1 METMDLLC
9 QVFVFFAEQGLQLS
23 PYEAISWNLAQ
34 ASHTT
39 PAPQLSSRRC
49 AAGHPAPLRSAPL
62 VGVGGWEPEPRG
74 GAGAPS
80 HKLPALPPALS
91 LPSRSN
97 RRGQPARCPLAGSRR
112 RYRLAAS
119 SPGRCTRSGSAGRDA
134 RPLTPSRQPL
144 TATAP

>member
-1 METMDLLC
+1 MAHICKNGNYGSTLPSIC
-9 QVFVFFAEQGLQLS
+9 FLQSKGFTFS

-39 PAPQLSSRRC
+39 PAPQLSSSRRC
-49 AAGHPAPLRSAPL
+49 AAGHPAPLGSAPL
-62 VGVGGWEPEPRG
+62 VGVGEWGVEGWEPEPRG

-97 RRGQPARCPLAGSRR
+97 RRGQPARCLLAG
-112 RYRLAAS
+112 
-119 SPGRCTRSGSAGRDA
+119 SGSAGRDA
-134 RPLTPSRQPL
+134 RPLTRSHQPL